1 MNLNAN
7 HSLRGS
13 GGKTP
18 VTWPYQLSSSKTSPV
33 EVDPSCRCLRLF
45 PVRPDILASR
55 GTVLVTGVTG
65 YIGGRLVPRLLEAGF
80 AVRCLARDPSR
91 LQGRPWLGQVEV
103 TAGDCLRAET
113 LAAAMHGVRFA
124 FYLVHSMAA
133 GHDFEQ
139 RDVLAARNFAVA
151 ARAAGVGR
159 IVYLGGLGD
168 PESALSE
175 HLRSRQETGAV
186 LRETGVPV
194 TEFRAPVIVGSGS
207 LSFEIIRYLT
217 ERLPVMICP
226 RWLYTRAQPIAIR
239 NVLDYLVAALGTPE
253 SSGRI
258 IEIGGADVLTYG
270 DLLRG
275 YARARGLKRWLVP
288 VPVLT
293 PRLSSYWV
301 HLVTPIPAAFAG
313 PLIQGLRNDV
323 VVRDDTARRLFP
335 EIRPLDYATALQL
348 ALANLE
354 TGRVETAWSDA
365 LASSQGDLAAV
376 SLATHEGIILERR
389 QRTVAASAPIVFSAF
404 TRLGGDTGWLCMD
417 WTWRARG
424 LLDRLVGGV
433 GLRRGRRDPL
443 AVRVGDAVD
452 FWRVEA
458 VEADRCLR
466 LRAEMKVP
474 GRAWLEFRV
483 EPVDPGT
490 SRLFQTA
497 FFAPHGLGGLLYWY
511 LLYPIHAVIFSGLVK
526 RLGELAE
533 SIKRAPEVR

>member
-1 MNLNAN
+1 MA
-7 HSLRGS
+7 
-13 GGKTP
+13 TP
-18 VTWPYQLSSSKTSPV
+18 
-33 EVDPSCRCLRLF
+33 R
-45 PVRPDILASR
+45 
-55 GTVLVTGVTG
+55 TVLVTGATG
-65 YIGGRLVPRLLEAGF
+65 YIGGRLVPRLLESGF
-80 AVRCLARDPSR
+80 RVRCLARDPAR
-91 LQGRPWLGQVEV
+91 LQGRPWLAQVEV
-103 TAGDCLRAET
+103 GAGDCLRTET
-113 LAAAMHGVRFA
+113 LPAAMQNVEVA
-124 FYLVHSMAA
+124 FYLVHSMAS

-139 RDVLAARNFAVA
+139 RDVLAARNFATA
-151 ARAAGVGR
+151 ARAAGVQR
-159 IVYLGGLGD
+159 IIYLGGLGD
-168 PESALSE
+168 PGSSLSE

-239 NVLDYLVAALGTPE
+239 NVLDYLVAALDTPA
-253 SSGRI
+253 SAGRI

-275 YARARGLKRWLVP
+275 YAKARGLKRWLVP

-301 HLVTPIPAAFAG
+301 HLVTPVPAVIAR

-323 VVRDDTARRLFP
+323 IVRDDLARRLFP
-335 EIRPLDYATALQL
+335 QIQPLDYVTAVRL

-354 TGRVETAWSDA
+354 TGQVETAWSDA
-365 LASSQGDLAAV
+365 LASSQGDAAPV
-376 SLATHEGIILERR
+376 VLATQEGIILERR
-389 QRTVAASAPIVFSAF
+389 QCLVNAPAASAYGAVA
-404 TRLGGDTGWLCMD
+404 RLGGATGWLSMN
-417 WTWRARG
+417 WAWQIRG
-424 LLDRLVGGV
+424 AIDRLLGGV
-433 GLRRGRRDPL
+433 GLRRGRRNPL
-443 AVRVGDAVD
+443 EVRVGDAVD

-458 VEADRCLR
+458 VEPDRLLR

-483 EPVDPGT
+483 EPVDAAT

-497 FFAPHGLGGLLYWY
+497 FFAPRGLTGLLYWY
-511 LLYPIHAVIFSGLVK
+511 VLYPIHAVIFNGLVK
-526 RLGELAE
+526 KLACLAE
-533 SIKRAPEVR
+533 GLANRP

>member
-1 MNLNAN
+1 LELQED
-7 HSLRGS
+7 SQVGQPDWVDS
-13 GGKTP
+13 GGHCVTLHLVKVDIMATP
-18 VTWPYQLSSSKTSPV
+18 RT
-33 EVDPSCRCLRLF
+33 
-45 PVRPDILASR
+45 I
-55 GTVLVTGVTG
+55 LVTGATG
-65 YIGGRLVPRLLEAGF
+65 YIGGRLVPRLLESGF
-80 AVRCLARDPSR
+80 RVRCLARDPAR
-91 LQGRPWLGQVEV
+91 LQGRPWLAQVEV
-103 TAGDCLRAET
+103 GAGDCLRAET
-113 LAAAMHGVRFA
+113 LSAAMQNVEVA
-124 FYLVHSMAA
+124 FYLVHSMAS

-139 RDVLAARNFAVA
+139 RDVLAARNFATA
-151 ARAAGVGR
+151 ARAAGVQR
-159 IVYLGGLGD
+159 IIYLGGLGD
-168 PESALSE
+168 PDSSLSE

-239 NVLDYLVAALGTPE
+239 NVLDYLVAALDTPA
-253 SSGRI
+253 SAGRI

-275 YARARGLKRWLVP
+275 YAKARGLKRWLVP

-301 HLVTPIPAAFAG
+301 HLVTPVPAVIAR

-323 VVRDDTARRLFP
+323 IVRDDLARRLFP
-335 EIRPLDYATALQL
+335 QIQPLDYVTAVRL

-354 TGRVETAWSDA
+354 TGQVETAWSDA
-365 LASSQGDLAAV
+365 LASSQGDAAPV
-376 SLATHEGIILERR
+376 VLATQEGIILERR
-389 QRTVAASAPIVFSAF
+389 QCLVNAPAASAYGAVA
-404 TRLGGDTGWLCMD
+404 RLGGATGWLSMN
-417 WTWRARG
+417 WAWQIRG
-424 LLDRLVGGV
+424 AIDRLLGGV
-433 GLRRGRRDPL
+433 GLRRGRRNPL
-443 AVRVGDAVD
+443 EVRVGDAVD

-458 VEADRCLR
+458 VEPDRLLR

-483 EPVDPGT
+483 EPVDAAT

-497 FFAPHGLGGLLYWY
+497 FFAPRGLTGLLYWY
-511 LLYPIHAVIFSGLVK
+511 VLYPIHAVIFNGLVK
-526 RLGELAE
+526 KLACLAE
-533 SIKRAPEVR
+533 GLANRP

>member
-1 MNLNAN
+1 L
-7 HSLRGS
+7 L
-13 GGKTP
+13 
-18 VTWPYQLSSSKTSPV
+18 
-33 EVDPSCRCLRLF
+33 C
-45 PVRPDILASR
+45 VRPDLIASP
-55 GTVLVTGVTG
+55 GTVLVTGATG

-80 AVRCLARDPSR
+80 AVRCLARDPAR
-91 LQGRPWLGQVEV
+91 LQGRPWLGQVDV
-103 TAGDCLRAET
+103 AAGDCLRADT
-113 LAAAMHGVRFA
+113 LVAAMQGVQFA

-159 IVYLGGLGD
+159 IIYLGGLGD

-186 LRETGVPV
+186 LRESGVPV

-239 NVLDYLVAALGTPE
+239 NVLDYLVAALDTPE
-253 SSGRI
+253 STGRI

-275 YARARGLKRWLVP
+275 YARVRGLKRWLVP

-323 VVRDDTARRLFP
+323 VVRDDIARRLFP

-365 LASSQGDLAAV
+365 LASSQGDIAAV
-376 SLATHEGIILERR
+376 ALSTHEGIILERR

-404 TRLGGDTGWLCMD
+404 TRLGGNTGWLCMD
-417 WTWRARG
+417 WTWRVRG
-424 LLDRLVGGV
+424 LIDRLLGGV

-458 VEADRCLR
+458 VEADRFLR
-466 LRAEMKVP
+466 LRAEMRVP

-483 EPVDPGT
+483 EPIDAGT

-497 FFAPHGLGGLLYWY
+497 FFAPRGLGGLLYWY
-511 LLYPIHAVIFSGLVK
+511 LLYPIHAVIFSGLVRK
-526 RLGELAE
+526 LGELAE
-533 SIKRAPEVR
+533 SIGRTPEVR